1 MTEIAVVS
9 EYTID
14 DIWAMRGKYSDAA
27 TEMGAKT
34 IDLVDATKL
43 LVQQGLSLNQSLETG
58 IEVTK
63 MARIANLSGA
73 DATNL
78 MTAQLR
84 GFNMEMSEANRV
96 SDVFSNLAAKHRQ
109 TLKKLRQRFQRLL
122 QLLTVPE
129 HPLRIHQRSLHKQW
143 RQRERH
149 RKLLVLLLK
158 QSLHVFRN

>member
-1 MTEIAVVS
+1 MTKFRESTDQAGNTVVKTMGKGTEEINKQKDSIDSLDAQAKSLQNSFLNFFSLTNGWSLLQRAIKNAYATVKELDASMTEIAVVS

-78 MTAQLR
+78 MTA
-84 GFNMEMSEANRV
+84 
-96 SDVFSNLAAKHRQ
+96 
-109 TLKKLRQRFQRLL
+109 
-122 QLLTVPE
+122 
-129 HPLRIHQRSLHKQW
+129 
-143 RQRERH
+143 
-149 RKLLVLLLK
+149 
-158 QSLHVFRN
+158 